1 MSVGPSLND
10 DSQGNAQ
17 FDSRGEG
24 LQAFIDDSD
33 LLIKSSQ
40 DVIYNSSTCIYIYI
54 YIYMYIHIC
63 SSSSSSSSGG
73 GSSSVVT
80 VVFM

>member
-40 DVIYNSSTCIYIYI
+40 DVIYNSSTSIYIYI
-54 YIYMYIHIC
+54 YIYICIYIF
-63 SSSSSSSSGG
+63 
-73 GSSSVVT
+73 VV
-80 VVFM
+80 VVVVVVVVAVVVVA